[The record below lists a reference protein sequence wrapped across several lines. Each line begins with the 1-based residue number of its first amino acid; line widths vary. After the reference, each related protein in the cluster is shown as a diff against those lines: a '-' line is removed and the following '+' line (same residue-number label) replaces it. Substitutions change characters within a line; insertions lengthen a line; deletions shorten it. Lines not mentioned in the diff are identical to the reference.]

1 MILLTG
7 ADIMMT
13 TSIEA
18 GAVLYIAGYVL
29 LCMDF
34 IKENKPGAVQ
44 ILIWVALS
52 TAGTYFM
59 MRIPGKFGYLRVL
72 AVLYVIAG
80 AALIV
85 AAFTHSV
92 RTSQGSFLLVA
103 AGILIVLDTA
113 LGSSFAFHLFSA
125 ALHYIALSMLASTG
139 SGITLQGIM
148 QEPAVKAAETCP
160 PPDKGV

>member
-29 LCMDF
+29 LCVDF

-52 TAGTYFM
+52 AAGTYFM
-59 MRIPGKFGYLRVL
+59 MRIPGEFGHLRFL

-113 LGSSFAFHLFSA
+113 RGSSFAFHLFSA

-139 SGITLQGIM
+139 SGITLQGVM
-148 QEPAVKAAETCP
+148 QESAVKAAETCP
-160 PPDKGV
+160 PPGKGV